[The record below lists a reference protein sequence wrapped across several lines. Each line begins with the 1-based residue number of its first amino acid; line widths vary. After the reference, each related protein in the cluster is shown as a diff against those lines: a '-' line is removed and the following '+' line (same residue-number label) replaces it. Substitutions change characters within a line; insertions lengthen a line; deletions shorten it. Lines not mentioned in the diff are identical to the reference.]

1 MSNRSS
7 HFVRRFQTL
16 PSVPAGVSRSRTL
29 PALQSTAAQR
39 QAGEGVWSSTL
50 DPHAFILRFLPGK
63 AGGGA

>member
-7 HFVRRFQTL
+7 HFVHRLQAL
-16 PSVPAGVSRSRTL
+16 PSTLAGVSRSRTL
-29 PALQSTAAQR
+29 LALPSTAAQHK
-39 QAGEGVWSSTL
+39 AGEGMWSSTL